1 MGDKVMPR
9 PGVKPSIVVEYT
21 LDEPRKLGERG
32 EAALESEINE
42 EFLEPNN
49 MGQLAVTFRSNV
61 AQSGLLAHKVQVR
74 TTTSELDEDI
84 VYRIKNIIEDYA
96 SVTVKTWN
104 LYTKIDRKSAAVD
117 FI

>member
-9 PGVKPSIVVEYT
+9 PGVKPSIVIEYT

-32 EAALESEINE
+32 EATLESEINQ
-42 EFLEPNN
+42 EFVEPNN
-49 MGQLAVTFRSNV
+49 LGQLSITFRSNV
-61 AQSGLLAHKVQVR
+61 SQSGLMASKIQVR
-74 TTTSELDEDI
+74 TTASELNENI

-104 LYTKIDRKSAAVD
+104 LYTKIDRKSAAID